1 MTMSWNMTNDRVTIF
16 KNDKGIYKASISTKD
31 LNENGEQVNK
41 YMNIHVGFRKGVELK
56 NKTRIKVNNAFLT
69 FFDIKTGNIRDDGK
83 EEILRFPKIMI
94 MDFEVLEDG
103 IDENFHSKEYAQK
116 DVNTND
122 NFDDFYSNND
132 ELPF

>member
-56 NKTRIKVNNAFLT
+56 NKTRIKQ
-69 FFDIKTGNIRDDGK
+69 
-83 EEILRFPKIMI
+83 EILEMTEKKKYL
-94 MDFEVLEDG
+94 DFL
-103 IDENFHSKEYAQK
+103 K
-116 DVNTND
+116 
-122 NFDDFYSNND
+122 
-132 ELPF
+132 

>member
-1 MTMSWNMTNDRVTIF
+1 
-16 KNDKGIYKASISTKD
+16 
-31 LNENGEQVNK
+31 
-41 YMNIHVGFRKGVELK
+41 
-56 NKTRIKVNNAFLT
+56 
-69 FFDIKTGNIRDDGK
+69 
-83 EEILRFPKIMI
+83 MI